1 MRPNIVIELLKTF
14 NDDEVKRFDEYLQSP
29 FFNKSKVLITLY
41 RALVKHHPDYINPAL
56 EKPRLFKKI
65 YPGKIYHEQ
74 NLRNRMAEL
83 SELIK
88 DFIAL
93 IQADKNQT
101 EKKHN
106 FIDGLIKRKKYRL
119 AEQNVL
125 NLMQS
130 LKEINIL
137 DSEYFLHKLRTLE
150 RGSLIYL
157 VSDDKSKKP
166 YQVNVEK
173 SQYLINYFLVY
184 LLQVLHDII
193 NRDKTHYHTKEFVV
207 AHEFM
212 KNFDWKTFLKKLEE
226 NNYEQYNLLSIYYN
240 MYMTLISDDVRHYLN
255 LKESVFKEFDTYG
268 REDQFNFVAFLL
280 HTIYNNPALKTKK
293 FHKEGFEINKIALE
307 KNIYFLDK
315 YTTHFPAILFWS
327 ISNNAILVNEIDWL
341 EKFVDE
347 YTPKLRPEEQNNMF
361 NYAMS
366 KIYSRRKNYEQ
377 SLDCLSKI
385 DYSKMNNE
393 LEKINLKL
401 LYLVNYYE
409 LGAQNQ
415 LFSLIDSYKHFLS
428 GNKKIPETSKE
439 GLRNFLK
446 YISIASRAKF
456 DNKPL
461 DYADYKEAKESKSM
475 VYRNWLYEKMEEL
488 LK

>member
-1 MRPNIVIELLKTF
+1 
-14 NDDEVKRFDEYLQSP
+14 
-29 FFNKSKVLITLY
+29 
-41 RALVKHHPDYINPAL
+41 
-56 EKPRLFKKI
+56 
-65 YPGKIYHEQ
+65 
-74 NLRNRMAEL
+74 MAEL

-88 DFIAL
+88 DFL
-93 IQADKNQT
+93 IIVQSDKNQI

-106 FIDGLIKRKKYRL
+106 YIDALIKRKRYRL

-125 NLMQS
+125 NLMNS
-130 LKEINIL
+130 LEENNIM

-166 YQVNVEK
+166 HQVNVEK
-173 SQYLINYFLVY
+173 SQHLINYFLVY

-193 NRDKTHYHTKEFVV
+193 NRDKTHSQTKEFVV

-212 KNFDWKTFLKKLEE
+212 KNFDWKIFLKKLEE
-226 NNYEQYNLLSIYYN
+226 NNYRQYNLLSIYYN
-240 MYMTLISDDVRHYLN
+240 MYMTLISDDEEHYLN
-255 LKESVFKEFDTYG
+255 LKKSVFEDFDKYG
-268 REDQFNFVAFLL
+268 REDQFNFIAFLL
-280 HTIYNNPALKTKK
+280 HCIYNNPALKNKK

-315 YTTHFPAILFWS
+315 YTDYFPARLFWS
-327 ISNNAILVNEIDWL
+327 ICNKAVLVDEIDWL
-341 EKFVDE
+341 EKFVEE

-366 KIYSRRKNYEQ
+366 KIYSRRKNYDK

-385 DYSKMNNE
+385 DYSKMNIE

-428 GNKKIPETSKE
+428 GNKKIPEAAKE

-446 YISIASRAKF
+446 YISIISRAKF
-456 DNKPL
+456 DNKLL
-461 DYADYKEAKESKSM
+461 DYADYKEAKESKSL